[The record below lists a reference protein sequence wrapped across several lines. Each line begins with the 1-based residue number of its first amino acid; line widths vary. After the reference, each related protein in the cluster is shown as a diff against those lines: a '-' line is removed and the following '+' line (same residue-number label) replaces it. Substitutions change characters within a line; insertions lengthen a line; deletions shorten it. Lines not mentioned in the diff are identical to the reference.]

1 MDEVKSAVALIEKD
15 MGKKF
20 GDANNTLLFS
30 VRSGAAISMP
40 GMMDTV
46 LNVGLNDTIVAGLA
60 KQVNERFAWDCYRR
74 LLQMFG
80 DVVLGIEHEQFEHE
94 LSALKKR
101 AGAKFDIEL
110 SAAHLKELVE
120 KYKAVY
126 KNNKLALPEDPWEQ
140 LRMGIDAVFR
150 WAGREWRGVGGC
162 SDVGLVRAG
171 WLLSGE
177 LACKGWPSALVS
189 GGRGFAA
196 CML

>member
-1 MDEVKSAVALIEKD
+1 MDEVKQAVKLIEKD
-15 MGKKF
+15 MGKEF
-20 GDANNTLLFS
+20 GSTTNTLLFS
-30 VRSGAAISMP
+30 VRSGAAMSMP

-46 LNVGLNDTIVAGLA
+46 LNVGLNDTIVEGLA

-94 LSALKKR
+94 LSELKKK

-126 KNNKLALPEDPWEQ
+126 KKNNLELPTDPWEQ
-140 LRMGIDAVFR
+140 LRLGVDAVFR
-150 WAGREWRGVGGC
+150 
-162 SDVGLVRAG
+162 
-171 WLLSGE
+171 
-177 LACKGWPSALVS
+177 
-189 GGRGFAA
+189 
-196 CML
+196 